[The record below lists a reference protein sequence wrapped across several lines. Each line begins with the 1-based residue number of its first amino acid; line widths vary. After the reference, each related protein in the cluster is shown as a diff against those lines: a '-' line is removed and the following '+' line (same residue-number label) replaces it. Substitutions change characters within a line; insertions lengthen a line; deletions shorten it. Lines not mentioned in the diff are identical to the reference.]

1 MESEKSQ
8 NAVQRKN
15 TAIFLEGLGLVML
28 FVALLL
34 WIRSIVRVY
43 GIPYGID
50 FGEGYLANAS
60 LGLVLGE
67 NPYHSINDPPW
78 IVTSYPPL
86 FLIINGL
93 ITAVVGL
100 SLIPG
105 RFLASI
111 SLVGVIAVAI
121 FLLRRLGITKNA
133 AILSA
138 GTLLIF
144 PWPVNWSQ
152 IARVDTLGL
161 LLVIGGIYFWIR
173 NEKKH
178 NVVLS
183 GILFALALF
192 TKQSF
197 LAGPAAVVFHGI
209 LSRDRRTWLFLATF
223 LVSTGILY
231 GIAGVLTGGWI
242 FAHLFKYTANAYFLG
257 RFTAG
262 AGLYLKTTW
271 LLQVL
276 ALSAFAMP
284 GALAGRRPLIGWYYF
299 FAHLGLI
306 TYGYEGS
313 DINYLIEPLLSTALL
328 AGVSLDTLK
337 KNNELVTSHIPF
349 PPATVGYT
357 ALIFIFLLGR
367 FINPSAFKIE
377 RVTSETLQNGI
388 ELIHL
393 AASQPGE
400 MLSEDASF
408 TFLAG
413 KTVIFQPY
421 IMTLL
426 SRTGKWDQEPFVE
439 TIRQRKYALII
450 LRVDLNDPHN
460 TEVRGGVWEMAGF
473 DRWTEEMEEA
483 IKANYKLY
491 GALDVGV
498 GNPWF
503 VYLPIESPDSQVQM
517 KEYQDLTS
525 SE

>member
-1 MESEKSQ
+1 MENEKSQ
-8 NAVQRKN
+8 NAAQRKS
-15 TAIFLEGLGLVML
+15 TAIFLEGLPLVML
-28 FVALLL
+28 FAALLL

-67 NPYHSINDPPW
+67 NPYHSINEPPW

-111 SLVGVIAVAI
+111 SFVGTIAVAI
-121 FLLRRLGITKNA
+121 LLLRRLGITRNV

-138 GTLLIF
+138 GALLVF

-161 LLVIGGIYFWIR
+161 LLVIGGIYLWIR
-173 NEKKH
+173 DEKKLD
-178 NVVLS
+178 VVLS

-209 LSRDRRTWLFLATF
+209 LSRDRRTWLFLATL

-271 LLQVL
+271 LLQVM
-276 ALSAFAMP
+276 AIS
-284 GALAGRRPLIGWYYF
+284 ALAVPGTFPGRRALIGWYYF

-328 AGVSLDTLK
+328 AGISLDTLT
-337 KNNELVTSHIPF
+337 KNNKLVALPVPF
-349 PPATVGYT
+349 LPATAGYA

-377 RVTSETLQNGI
+377 RVTTERLQNGI

-413 KTVIFQPY
+413 KTVVFQPY

-439 TIRQRKYALII
+439 TIRQKKYALII
-450 LRVDLNDPHN
+450 LRVDLNDPNN
-460 TEVRGGVWEMAGF
+460 TEVRGGAWEMAGF

-503 VYLPIESPDSQVQM
+503 VYLPIESSDASTPA
-517 KEYQDLTS
+517 KEHQEQAPS
-525 SE
+525 P